1 MLRKMAA
8 VRTGALVL
16 LTVFAAAAV
25 QARTPAFSPSSQASP
40 ASISNA
46 ELPPEGRDTY
56 RLIRVGGPF
65 PFSKD
70 GVVFGNYE
78 RMLPPHARG
87 YYHEYTVATPRRGNR
102 GARRIVCGGA
112 IRSPDR
118 CYYTDDHYA
127 SFKEIRE

>member
-8 VRTGALVL
+8 VRTGVFVL
-16 LTVFAAAAV
+16 LAAFATGAV
-25 QARTPAFSPSSQASP
+25 QARTPAFPPSSQASP
-40 ASISNA
+40 ASISSS
-46 ELPPEGRDTY
+46 ELPPEGRETY

-65 PFSKD
+65 PFDKD

-78 RMLPPHARG
+78 RLLPQRARG
-87 YYHEYTVATPRRGNR
+87 FYHEYTVATPRRGNR
-102 GARRIVCGGA
+102 GARRIVCGGPV
-112 IRSPDR
+112 RMPER